1 MAWNHNE
8 TEVTKQNQ
16 VNGVNPVTSG
26 SVFNIENNLPENRFN
41 VTVNQHIGDLTLTVR
56 ANWYDETVDER
67 NDREKVD
74 DGWLVDIEGRYP
86 VNEAFTVVAGANN
99 VFDEFPNKI
108 QTRVGNGLPYP
119 RRTPIGYDGGMWY
132 LKLEYSFE

>member
-1 MAWNHNE
+1 
-8 TEVTKQNQ
+8 
-16 VNGVNPVTSG
+16 VNPVTSG

-41 VTVNQHIGDLTLTVR
+41 VTVNQYFGDFVFTVR

-67 NDREKVD
+67 NAREKVD
-74 DGWLVDIEGRYP
+74 DGWLIDIEGRYP
-86 VNEAFTVVAGANN
+86 VNDAFTVAAGVNN
-99 VFDEFPNKI
+99 LFDEFPNKI

-132 LKLEYSFE
+132 LKLEYSFQ